1 MWTEGCIG
9 LFGMLLCCF
18 SLWDMA
24 WWLCHGVCII
34 RGLGGDYR
42 WCWRKVTL
50 IFWRRGLSCD
60 ISPWDGDLC
69 R

>member
-1 MWTEGCIG
+1 VDGGLHWTIRDVAV
-9 LFGMLLCCF
+9 LFQFVG
-18 SLWDMA
+18 
-24 WWLCHGVCII
+24 HGVVALPRCLYYQ
-34 RGLGGDYR
+34 GLGGDYR

-50 IFWRRGLSCD
+50 ISWRYGLSCD